1 MAISFLREV
10 FAENDANEF
19 LIWHNQSYKYA
30 WLTAHID
37 SWKSQLTSVGIL
49 NGSIVA
55 IEGDFSPNSIAILLA
70 LIDLKCIV
78 LPLTEVFF
86 VKKPLYYQLASVK
99 HIIKIFKD
107 DSVTFHTT
115 NGGYTHDMLKYL
127 IENRRSGLILFTSG
141 STGASKGVV
150 HDFQHL
156 LDKYTRKRH
165 NLKTIVFMSFDHIG
179 GIDTLFYNLSNAST
193 MVVLEDRSP
202 LSVCQTIEQHRVEVL
217 PVSPTFI
224 RLLLLSKAFLNYD
237 LSSLKIVTCGAEV
250 MSESTALEFLKH
262 FPKVKLLQKY
272 GTSEIGN
279 PSCKSKENDS
289 SWVKLGGDGFNFRIV
304 DGLLEIKSDSA
315 MLGYLNAPNPFTDDG
330 WFQTGD
336 AVVQDGDFFK
346 ILGRTSDM
354 INVGGEKVY
363 PAEVEDV
370 ILQLSGVEDVA
381 VRGVTNPITGQM
393 VVATVV
399 LTTDEALADFRKR
412 MRSFCAERLPAHKIP
427 QKIELTKQAVYSE
440 RFKKIRRSTEC

>member
-1 MAISFLREV
+1 MAISFLRKV

-19 LIWHNQSYKYA
+19 LIWHNQSYNYA
-30 WLTAHID
+30 WLTTHID
-37 SWKSQLTSVGIL
+37 SWKARLTSAGIL

-70 LIDLKCIV
+70 LIDLKCIA
-78 LPLTEVFF
+78 LPLTEIFSVN
-86 VKKPLYYQLASVK
+86 KSLYYQLAGVE
-99 HIIKIFKD
+99 HIIQISKD
-107 DSVTFHTT
+107 DSVTFLTT
-115 NGGYTHDMLKYL
+115 NGGHTHDILKSL

-141 STGASKGVV
+141 STGESKGVV

-156 LDKYTRKRH
+156 LDKYRRKRH
-165 NLKTIVFMSFDHIG
+165 HLKTIVFMSFDHIG
-179 GIDTLFYNLSNAST
+179 GIDTLFYNLSNTST

-202 LSVCQTIEQHRVEVL
+202 LSVCQTIEQHKVEVL

-224 RLLLLSKAFLNYD
+224 RLLLLSKTFLNYD

-250 MSESTALEFLKH
+250 MPESTALEFSKH

-279 PSCKSKENDS
+279 PSCKSKESDS

-304 DGLLEIKSDSA
+304 NGLLEIKSDSA

-381 VRGVTNPITGQM
+381 VRGVANPITGQM
-393 VVATVV
+393 VVAKVV
-399 LTTDEALADFRKR
+399 LTTNETLADFRKR
-412 MRSFCAERLPAHKIP
+412 MRTFCTERLPAHKIP
-427 QKIELTKQAVYSE
+427 QKIELSMQAVYSE
-440 RFKKIRRSTEC
+440 RFKKIRRSTE